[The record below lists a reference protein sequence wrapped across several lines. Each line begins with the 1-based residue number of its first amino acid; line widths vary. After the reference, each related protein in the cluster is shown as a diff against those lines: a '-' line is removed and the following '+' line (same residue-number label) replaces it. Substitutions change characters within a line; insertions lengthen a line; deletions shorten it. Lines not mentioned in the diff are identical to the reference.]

1 MAKNITKKKQMK
13 KNNTYRDS
21 MLTKEDFTTQDTWRI
36 FRIMSEFVEGFE
48 LLSHVGPAVSIF
60 GSARIKPGE
69 PDYEKTVEIAK
80 GLSLAGFAVITGGGP
95 GVMEAGNKGAHD
107 AGGESVGLNIQLPM
121 EQYPNPYTTKELNFH
136 YFFVRKVMFVKYADA
151 FVIMPGGFGTLDEF
165 SEALTL
171 IQTRIIKRF
180 PIILVDSHYWGP
192 LVDWIKTNV
201 LGGNKISPED
211 MDLIKVIDEPR
222 QVVAE
227 IVKFY
232 KKENKNKS

>member
-1 MAKNITKKKQMK
+1 MVKTNTRKKQQK
-13 KNNTYRDS
+13 KSNGFPDG

-60 GSARIKPGE
+60 GSARIKPGS

-80 GLSLAGFAVITGGGP
+80 GLSLAGFTVITGGGP

-107 AGGESVGLNIQLPM
+107 AGGESIGLNIQLPM

-151 FVIMPGGFGTLDEF
+151 FVILPGGYGTLDEF
-165 SEALTL
+165 TEAITL
-171 IQTRIIKRF
+171 IQTKIIKKF
-180 PIILVDSHYWGP
+180 PVILVDTQYWGP
-192 LVDWIKTNV
+192 LVDWLKTNV
-201 LGGNKISPED
+201 LGGNKISSED
-211 MDLIKVIDEPR
+211 MELIKVIDDPKK
-222 QVVAE
+222 VVAE
-227 IVKFY
+227 IVKYY
-232 KKENKNKS
+232 KKGNIKK